1 MRIGYTNKNTH
12 IQIKTE
18 QNGRKDEKPL
28 YKLMNNAV
36 YGKAMEKLK
45 NKIDVKL
52 VSNKKDYLKW
62 TSKASHKLDKIFDNY
77 LVTIHKSKVTLTLN
91 KPVCFGWNMYFKIK

>member
-62 TSKASHKLDKIFDNY
+62 TSKASHMLDKIFDNY

-91 KPVCFGWNMYFKIK
+91 KPACFGWNMYFKIK